1 MEGALPNSKHV
12 VLGTS
17 AKVTM
22 FASCSY
28 VWGDVQPD
36 HSIQALRVVRGC
48 QRRSEG
54 APSNH
59 GAHRPPGLSEEP
71 RARHAVRRT
80 GDEAGTRRLVL
91 SASCES
97 PSFAGR
103 AGRVPQRRHSV
114 KTHGIIGAAPAEGE
128 ALDLEL
134 SERVAIV
141 TGASAG
147 IGRAIAAVLAAEGA
161 RTVIVARRGAL
172 LASLAEEIEAH
183 GGPRPMLVEADL
195 YDPQVP
201 PAIARD
207 VLARHGRIDVLVN
220 SAGGSRP
227 MSVDADD
234 AAWDEAF
241 ALNFSAARRL
251 AQAVLPTMRRARWG
265 RIINITGSVE
275 PRSVNGAGVA
285 KAAVHAWAKG
295 LAVDVAAEGIT
306 VNCLGPGRIHSE
318 QIDQRL
324 HPTAESRLEFV
335 RANIPIGYFGD
346 PTDMAYPVVFLCS
359 PKARYIT
366 GQRVYV
372 DGGMSHG
379 I

>member
-1 MEGALPNSKHV
+1 
-12 VLGTS
+12 
-17 AKVTM
+17 
-22 FASCSY
+22 
-28 VWGDVQPD
+28 
-36 HSIQALRVVRGC
+36 
-48 QRRSEG
+48 
-54 APSNH
+54 
-59 GAHRPPGLSEEP
+59 
-71 RARHAVRRT
+71 
-80 GDEAGTRRLVL
+80 
-91 SASCES
+91 
-97 PSFAGR
+97 
-103 AGRVPQRRHSV
+103 
-114 KTHGIIGAAPAEGE
+114 
-128 ALDLEL
+128 LDLEL
-134 SERVAIV
+134 AERVAIV

-183 GGPRPMLVEADL
+183 GGARPLLVEADL
-195 YDPQVP
+195 YDAQVP
-201 PAIARD
+201 HGIVGD
-207 VLARHGRIDVLVN
+207 VLARLGRVDILVN

-227 MSVDADD
+227 MAVDADD

-251 AQAVLPTMRRARWG
+251 AQAVLPAMRRARWG

-324 HPTAESRLEFV
+324 HPTAENRLGFV

-346 PTDMAYPVVFLCS
+346 PTDMAYPVAFLCS

-366 GQRVYV
+366 GQRLYV

>member
-1 MEGALPNSKHV
+1 
-12 VLGTS
+12 
-17 AKVTM
+17 
-22 FASCSY
+22 
-28 VWGDVQPD
+28 
-36 HSIQALRVVRGC
+36 
-48 QRRSEG
+48 
-54 APSNH
+54 
-59 GAHRPPGLSEEP
+59 
-71 RARHAVRRT
+71 
-80 GDEAGTRRLVL
+80 
-91 SASCES
+91 
-97 PSFAGR
+97 
-103 AGRVPQRRHSV
+103 
-114 KTHGIIGAAPAEGE
+114 
-128 ALDLEL
+128 LDLEL
-134 SERVAIV
+134 AERVAII

-147 IGRAIAAVLAAEGA
+147 IGRAIAAVLAAEGT
-161 RTVIVARRGAL
+161 RTVIVARRRAL
-172 LASLAEEIEAH
+172 LASLAQEIEAE
-183 GGPRPMLVEADL
+183 GGPQPMLVEADL
-195 YDPQVP
+195 CDAQVP
-201 PAIARD
+201 HGIAND
-207 VLARHGRIDVLVN
+207 VLARHGRIDILVN

-227 MSVDADD
+227 MAVDADD

-251 AQAVLPTMRRARWG
+251 AQAVLPAMRRARWG

-324 HPTAESRLEFV
+324 HPTAENRLEFV
-335 RANIPIGYFGD
+335 RANIPIGYFGE
-346 PTDMAYPVVFLCS
+346 PTDMAYPVAFLCS

-366 GQRVYV
+366 GQRMYV